1 MTVTLDEIAK
11 KAGVSRVTVARA
23 LNGTTKQTWAST
35 ARRVDH
41 IRRIA
46 SDLGYKRHAGA
57 GSIRTNRF
65 GHVGMLTRKDV
76 GITQLNL
83 TKGIAWELAKHD
95 LHLTYC
101 EAQLQSLANVDDA
114 PKLMRE
120 HCVDGL
126 IIHLSCYVPPACVE
140 RLEALGLPIIWVNTR
155 AEHDCVYPDEFA
167 ASSLAARRLLEL
179 GHQRIAVTKQR
190 AGRPSNTDVHYSEI
204 DRPAGVA
211 HAMSEARLQTLFWD
225 PIEAPRDFTQVEAWR
240 SRLEAQRPTAVIATD
255 ALAARYICFA
265 ALSLGWRIPHDLSIL
280 AYHNYLQSGD
290 EGPSL
295 STLRLP
301 MIEVGREAV
310 RMWMQKREQTDQKII
325 SRSVPYPLEL
335 SKDTIAPPPDR
346 RATP

>member
-1 MTVTLDEIAK
+1 MTVTLDQIAK

-46 SDLGYKRHAGA
+46 NDLGYKRHAGA

-83 TKGIAWELAKHD
+83 TKGVAWELAKHD

-101 EAQLQSLANVDDA
+101 EAELQALANLEDP

-126 IIHLSCYVPPACVE
+126 IIHLSCFVPRACIN
-140 RLEALGLPIIWVNTR
+140 RLEALDLPIVWVNTR
-155 AEHDCVYPDEFA
+155 ADNDCVYPDEFA
-167 ASSLAARRLLEL
+167 ASERATRRLLEL
-179 GHQRIAVTKQR
+179 GHKRIAVIKQYANR
-190 AGRPSNTDVHYSEI
+190 RSEADVHYSEV
-204 DRPAGVA
+204 DRPAGAA
-211 HAMSEARLQTLFWD
+211 HAMSDAGLQPLLWD
-225 PIEAPRDFTQVEAWR
+225 PLEGPRDFAQVDAWR
-240 SRLEAQRPTAVIATD
+240 ARLKAQRPTAVIATD

-265 ALSLGWRIPHDLSIL
+265 AMSLGWRIPNDLSIV
-280 AYHNYLQSGD
+280 AYHNYLQAGD

-301 MIEVGREAV
+301 MIDVGQEAV
-310 RMWMQKREQTDQKII
+310 RMWLEKRERTERKLA
-325 SRSVPYPLEL
+325 SRAVPYPSHL
-335 SKDTIAPPPDR
+335 SEDTIARPSNRDR
-346 RATP
+346 TP